1 LEKLESILNM
11 IYTYLYENENLA
23 LISIL
28 TDHKTP
34 TANDNT
40 NQTLNVWKP
49 LIIDICSKNNI
60 SNPNLISMLLIQSL
74 QGVFLR
80 TNLIKQE
87 LDIDLR
93 NPIERKD
100 FIHKT
105 LEYYFGEIL

>member
-1 LEKLESILNM
+1 
-11 IYTYLYENENLA
+11 
-23 LISIL
+23 
-28 TDHKTP
+28 
-34 TANDNT
+34 
-40 NQTLNVWKP
+40 
-49 LIIDICSKNNI
+49 
-60 SNPNLISMLLIQSL
+60 MLLIQSL